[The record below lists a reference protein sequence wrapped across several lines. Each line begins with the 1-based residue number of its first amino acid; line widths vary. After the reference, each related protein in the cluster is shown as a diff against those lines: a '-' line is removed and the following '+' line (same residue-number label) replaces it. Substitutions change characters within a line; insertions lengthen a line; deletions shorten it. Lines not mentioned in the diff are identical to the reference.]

1 MKKLIIISGLIIV
14 ASFILSGCGGNNQ
27 ELKEKPTKD
36 SLEAV
41 KVAAK
46 ILPVK
51 LDTMAKQV
59 TIDSLN
65 KINAINK
72 IIGDYTSN
80 EGSYIL
86 DSRGPEYDENGN
98 EIIEAPQE
106 EIKWEHLTIKK
117 KGPKI
122 IITQNYSKPSVS
134 EICNSAYNIFANAEV
149 LDVKET
155 KNGIFNL
162 SLKKI
167 DCKNNCG
174 CPFFGEDG
182 NTELNVSES
191 NYKLKGEFDLII
203 NMKNKNK
210 IEIKS
215 KISETDCRSW
225 DFNGLTF
232 IKE

>member
-41 KVAAK
+41 NVAAK

-72 IIGDYTSN
+72 IIGNYTSN
-80 EGSYIL
+80 EGSHMF
-86 DSRGPEYDENGN
+86 DSRGTEYDENGN
-98 EIIEAPQE
+98 EIIETPKE

-122 IITQNYSKPSVS
+122 IITQNYSKPV
-134 EICNSAYNIFANAEV
+134 ECYGTYDILANAEV
-149 LDVKET
+149 LDIKET
-155 KNGIFNL
+155 ENGIFNIVTTQAFYSYDICDNL
-162 SLKKI
+162 GRIIFTGTSSQFDVNYFANGIYYVKIKLKNEVVIKKI
-167 DCKNNCG
+167 IKNN
-174 CPFFGEDG
+174 
-182 NTELNVSES
+182 
-191 NYKLKGEFDLII
+191 
-203 NMKNKNK
+203 
-210 IEIKS
+210 
-215 KISETDCRSW
+215 
-225 DFNGLTF
+225 
-232 IKE
+232 

>member
-1 MKKLIIISGLIIV
+1 MANTQNKMKKLIIISGLIIV

-41 KVAAK
+41 NVAAK
-46 ILPVK
+46 ILQVK
-51 LDTMAKQV
+51 LDSLAKQI

-80 EGSYIL
+80 EGSYMF

-98 EIIEAPQE
+98 EIIETPKE
-106 EIKWEHLTIKK
+106 ELKWEHLTIKK

-122 IITQNYSKPSVS
+122 IITQNYSKPV
-134 EICNSAYNIFANAEV
+134 ECNGTYDILANAEV
-149 LDVKET
+149 LDIKET
-155 KNGIFNL
+155 ENGIFNL

-167 DCKNNCG
+167 SCNIECECADIH
-174 CPFFGEDG
+174 
-182 NTELNVSES
+182 VSES
-191 NYKLKGEFDLII
+191 NYKLNSEFGLII

-210 IEIKS
+210 IKIKS

-225 DFNGLTF
+225 DFSELTF
-232 IKE
+232 IKK